1 MWRHS
6 LGKLGFA
13 KLKLGLAEQKSEA
26 KLGLKEQKNS
36 SKLNLT
42 RHKRGLLWLAVGCL
56 AAVMLTAS
64 GWTASTLTVAGA
76 TTANTVHTTN
86 SQATSVFAT
95 NTVQA
100 TSVQTANVYAAN
112 VNAFYFSDYVVDY
125 YLSKAED
132 GASRLH
138 VVEQFTAEFP
148 DYDQNRGFIRA
159 IAATS
164 NDGANTT
171 VADVASLNLTVTR
184 NGETSHVLDKI
195 VYNRDADTYDVYIQ
209 NPNAYV
215 HGQQKYV
222 LEYDM
227 SNVITGVAA
236 NGKTYSFRDQ
246 APLVGQEFYWDTN
259 GTAWSQRFERLTA
272 NVHFV
277 DLGLD
282 EVLTP
287 EAYTAHAAALAANTT
302 NTPTSALATGTSEGY
317 PSTAN
322 ADPSR
327 VSSGDTSALTT
338 GGVACYTGYTF
349 SDDQN
354 CTITPLVDGYSFTA
368 TTRLYPG
375 ENLTLYIPLAVDAFT
390 LPVYTVTIKD
400 FLPYIL
406 WGVVILLAGTLIGV
420 SLYRHHKLTGENRKY
435 YKSLLKPVQYLP
447 PSGITVS
454 QAAHLTLVKKIKP
467 GAVNTLLELAVNHK
481 IELIKG
487 EPTGIFQ
494 KSTWQIRIKNLEGL
508 SKSEKALL
516 QLASDA
522 DAEPQVGDLITLQ
535 THTASARRAALA
547 TLAHSDDEVALRK
560 LKLLKSKAALKK
572 NKVNNLFA
580 PMLLVVSTM
589 FIMPIFIYAY
599 EAIFGEISMLA
610 LITLMGLIVLILLT
624 ASSITNGSN
633 SKYAKLTRQG
643 IEMAAYLDG
652 LREYISLAEAERL
665 QVLQSVQGADTSPA
679 GVVKLYERLLP
690 YAALF
695 GYETSWLKALSRYY
709 EDLRTAPT
717 WCADTTAT
725 HGLVF
730 FTMSDFASLNRA
742 SNTGIASGF
751 GSSGGGSWGS
761 GGSSSGFSGG
771 GGGGFSG
778 GGGGGGGGSGL

>member
-1 MWRHS
+1 MD
-6 LGKLGFA
+6 
-13 KLKLGLAEQKSEA
+13 
-26 KLGLKEQKNS
+26 LKEQKNS

-42 RHKRGLLWLAVGCL
+42 RHKRRLLWLAVGCL
-56 AAVMLTAS
+56 TAVMLTAS
-64 GWTASTLTVAGA
+64 GWTASILAVAGA
-76 TTANTVHTTN
+76 TADTVHAAN
-86 SQATSVFAT
+86 SQATSALAT
-95 NTVQA
+95 NTVHA
-100 TSVQTANVYAAN
+100 TSTQTADVYAAN

-132 GASRLH
+132 GTSRLH

-159 IAATS
+159 IAATN

-171 VADVASLNLTVTR
+171 IADAESLNLTVTR

-277 DLGLD
+277 DLELD

-287 EAYTAHAAALAANTT
+287 EAYTAHAAALAADGTAAHAST
-302 NTPTSALATGTSEGY
+302 PSTDAAETYTPTSATSTSSFSSDTAAALA
-317 PSTAN
+317 
-322 ADPSR
+322 
-327 VSSGDTSALTT
+327 T

-354 CTITPLVDGYSFTA
+354 CTITPLADGYSFTA

-375 ENLTLYIPLAVDAFT
+375 ENLTLYIPLAIDAFA

-400 FLPYIL
+400 FLPYIF

-420 SLYRHHKLTGENRKY
+420 SIYRHHRLTGENRKY

-447 PSGITVS
+447 PQGVTVS
-454 QAAHLTLVKKIKP
+454 QAAQLTLVKKIKP

-494 KSTWQIRIKNLEGL
+494 KPTWQIRIKNLEGL

-516 QLASDA
+516 QLAGDA

-560 LKLLKSKAALKK
+560 LKLLKSKATLKK
-572 NKVNNLFA
+572 NKANNLFA
-580 PMLLVVSTM
+580 PMFLVVSTM

-599 EAIFGEISMLA
+599 EAIFGEVSMLA
-610 LITLMGLIVLILLT
+610 LVILMGLIVLILLT

-695 GYETSWLKALSRYY
+695 GYETSWLKTLSRYY

-717 WCADTTAT
+717 WCASTTAT
-725 HGLVF
+725 HSLVF
-730 FTMSDFASLNRA
+730 FTMSDFSSLNRA

>member
-6 LGKLGFA
+6 LGKLGFV

-26 KLGLKEQKNS
+26 KLDLKEQKS
-36 SKLNLT
+36 ISELNLT

-64 GWTASTLTVAGA
+64 GWTASALITTSAAADNTYA
-76 TTANTVHTTN
+76 T
-86 SQATSVFAT
+86 
-95 NTVQA
+95 
-100 TSVQTANVYAAN
+100 N

-132 GASRLH
+132 GTSRLH

-159 IAATS
+159 IAATN

-236 NGKTYSFRDQ
+236 NGQTYSFRDQ
-246 APLVGQEFYWDTN
+246 APLIGQEFYWDTN
-259 GTAWSQRFERLTA
+259 GTAWSQRFEHLTA

-277 DLGLD
+277 DLELD

-287 EAYTAHAAALAANTT
+287 EAYTAHATALAAGTT
-302 NTPTSALATGTSEGY
+302 AALTADTTAAHTSAPATSTS
-317 PSTAN
+317 SFSSDTA
-322 ADPSR
+322 AD
-327 VSSGDTSALTT
+327 SAT

-400 FLPYIL
+400 FLPYIF

-454 QAAHLTLVKKIKP
+454 QAAQLTLVKKIKP

-580 PMLLVVSTM
+580 PMFLVVSTM

-610 LITLMGLIVLILLT
+610 LVTLMGLIVLILLT

-695 GYETSWLKALSRYY
+695 GYETSWLKTLSRYY

-717 WCADTTAT
+717 WCAGTTAT

>member
-13 KLKLGLAEQKSEA
+13 KLKLGFAEQKSET
-26 KLGLKEQKNS
+26 KLDLKEQKNS

-42 RHKRGLLWLAVGCL
+42 RHKRRLLWLAVGCL
-56 AAVMLTAS
+56 TAVMLTAS
-64 GWTASTLTVAGA
+64 GWTASILA
-76 TTANTVHTTN
+76 TT
-86 SQATSVFAT
+86 SVAT
-95 NTVQA
+95 NTVHNDNIH
-100 TSVQTANVYAAN
+100 SSNVYAAN

-125 YLSKAED
+125 YLSRAED
-132 GASRLH
+132 GTSRLH

-159 IAATS
+159 IAATN

-277 DLGLD
+277 DLELD

-287 EAYTAHAAALAANTT
+287 EAYTAHAAAHASTPSTDAAETYTPTPSTDTDTSESYPSTT
-302 NTPTSALATGTSEGY
+302 NTY
-317 PSTAN
+317 
-322 ADPSR
+322 PSR
-327 VSSGDTSALTT
+327 VSSGDTSALAT

-354 CTITPLVDGYSFTA
+354 CTITPLADGYSFTA

-375 ENLTLYIPLAVDAFT
+375 ENLTLYIPLAVDAFA

-400 FLPYIL
+400 FLPYIF

-420 SLYRHHKLTGENRKY
+420 SIYRHHRLTGENRKY

-447 PSGITVS
+447 PQGVTVS
-454 QAAHLTLVKKIKP
+454 QAAQLTLVKKIKP

-494 KSTWQIRIKNLEGL
+494 KPTWQIRIKNLEGL

-516 QLASDA
+516 QLAGDA

-580 PMLLVVSTM
+580 PMFLVVSTM

-610 LITLMGLIVLILLT
+610 LVTLMGLIVLILLT

-695 GYETSWLKALSRYY
+695 GYETSWLKTLSRYY

-717 WCADTTAT
+717 WCAGTTAT

-730 FTMSDFASLNRA
+730 FTTSDFASLNRA

>member
-6 LGKLGFA
+6 LGKLGFV

-26 KLGLKEQKNS
+26 KLDLKEQKSS

-64 GWTASTLTVAGA
+64 GWTASALITTSAAADNIYA
-76 TTANTVHTTN
+76 T
-86 SQATSVFAT
+86 
-95 NTVQA
+95 
-100 TSVQTANVYAAN
+100 N

-132 GASRLH
+132 GTSRLH

-159 IAATS
+159 IAATN

-236 NGKTYSFRDQ
+236 NGKAYSFRDQ

-277 DLGLD
+277 DLELD

-287 EAYTAHAAALAANTT
+287 EAYTAHATALAADTT
-302 NTPTSALATGTSEGY
+302 AALTADTTAAHTSAPATSTS
-317 PSTAN
+317 SFSSDTA
-322 ADPSR
+322 AA
-327 VSSGDTSALTT
+327 SAT

-354 CTITPLVDGYSFTA
+354 CTITPLADGYSFTA

-375 ENLTLYIPLAVDAFT
+375 ENLTLYIPLSVDAFA

-400 FLPYIL
+400 FLPYIF

-420 SLYRHHKLTGENRKY
+420 SIYRHHKLTGENRKY

-447 PSGITVS
+447 PQGVTVS
-454 QAAHLTLVKKIKP
+454 QAAQLTLVKKIKP

-508 SKSEKALL
+508 SKAEKALL
-516 QLASDA
+516 QLAGDA

-580 PMLLVVSTM
+580 PMFLVVSTM

-610 LITLMGLIVLILLT
+610 LVTLMGLIVLILIT

-695 GYETSWLKALSRYY
+695 GYETSWLKTLSRYY

-717 WCADTTAT
+717 WCASTTAT

-730 FTMSDFASLNRA
+730 FTMSDFSSLNRA

>member
-1 MWRHS
+1 MD
-6 LGKLGFA
+6 
-13 KLKLGLAEQKSEA
+13 
-26 KLGLKEQKNS
+26 LKEQKNS
-36 SKLNLT
+36 PKLNLT
-42 RHKRGLLWLAVGCL
+42 RHKRGLLWLAAGCL
-56 AAVMLTAS
+56 TAVMLTAS
-64 GWTASTLTVAGA
+64 GWTASILT
-76 TTANTVHTTN
+76 T
-86 SQATSVFAT
+86 TSVAT
-95 NTVQA
+95 NTVHNDNIHSSNVYA
-100 TSVQTANVYAAN
+100 TNNTHAAGSVYAAN

-132 GASRLH
+132 GTSRLH

-159 IAATS
+159 IAATN

-171 VADVASLNLTVTR
+171 VADAESLNLTVTR

-246 APLVGQEFYWDTN
+246 ASLVGQEFYWDTN
-259 GTAWSQRFERLTA
+259 GTAWSQRFEHLTA

-277 DLGLD
+277 DLELD

-287 EAYTAHAAALAANTT
+287 EAYTAHAAALAADGAAAHASTPST
-302 NTPTSALATGTSEGY
+302 DAAETYTPTSATST
-317 PSTAN
+317 SSFSSDTA
-322 ADPSR
+322 AA
-327 VSSGDTSALTT
+327 SAT

-354 CTITPLVDGYSFTA
+354 CAITPLADGYSFTA

-375 ENLTLYIPLAVDAFT
+375 ENLTLYIPLAIDAFA

-400 FLPYIL
+400 FLPYIF

-420 SLYRHHKLTGENRKY
+420 SIYRHHRLTGENRKY

-447 PSGITVS
+447 PQGVTVS
-454 QAAHLTLVKKIKP
+454 QAAQLTLVKKIKP

-508 SKSEKALL
+508 SKAEKALL
-516 QLASDA
+516 QLAGDA

-580 PMLLVVSTM
+580 PMFLVVSTM

-599 EAIFGEISMLA
+599 EAIFGETSMLA
-610 LITLMGLIVLILLT
+610 LVTLMGLIVLILLT

-695 GYETSWLKALSRYY
+695 GYETSWLKTLSRYY

-717 WCADTTAT
+717 WCASTTAT

-730 FTMSDFASLNRA
+730 FTMSDFSSLNRA

>member
-13 KLKLGLAEQKSEA
+13 KLKLGLAEQKSET
-26 KLGLKEQKNS
+26 KLDLKEQKNS
-36 SKLNLT
+36 PKLNLT
-42 RHKRGLLWLAVGCL
+42 RHKRGLLWLAASCL
-56 AAVMLTAS
+56 TAVMLTVS
-64 GWTASTLTVAGA
+64 GWTASILT
-76 TTANTVHTTN
+76 T
-86 SQATSVFAT
+86 TSVAT
-95 NTVQA
+95 NTVHNDNIHSSNVYA
-100 TSVQTANVYAAN
+100 TNNTHAAGSVYAAN

-125 YLSKAED
+125 YLSRAED
-132 GASRLH
+132 GTSRLH

-159 IAATS
+159 IAATN

-259 GTAWSQRFERLTA
+259 GTAWSQRFEHLTA
-272 NVHFV
+272 NVHFI
-277 DLGLD
+277 DLELD

-287 EAYTAHAAALAANTT
+287 EAYTAHAAALAADTT
-302 NTPTSALATGTSEGY
+302 AALTADTTAAHTSAPATSTS
-317 PSTAN
+317 SFSSDTA
-322 ADPSR
+322 AD
-327 VSSGDTSALTT
+327 SAT

-349 SDDQN
+349 SDNQN

-375 ENLTLYIPLAVDAFT
+375 ENLTLYIPLSVDAFT

-400 FLPYIL
+400 FLPYIF

-420 SLYRHHKLTGENRKY
+420 SLYRHHKFTGENRKY

-454 QAAHLTLVKKIKP
+454 QAAQLTLLKKIKP

-580 PMLLVVSTM
+580 PMFLVVSTM

-610 LITLMGLIVLILLT
+610 LVTLMGLIVLILIT

-695 GYETSWLKALSRYY
+695 GYETSWLKTMSRYY

-717 WCADTTAT
+717 WCASTTAT

-730 FTMSDFASLNRA
+730 FTMSDFSSLNRA

>member
-6 LGKLGFA
+6 LEKLGFV

-26 KLGLKEQKNS
+26 KLDLKEQKSS

-42 RHKRGLLWLAVGCL
+42 RHKRGLSWLAVGCL
-56 AAVMLTAS
+56 VAVMLTAS
-64 GWTASTLTVAGA
+64 GWTASALTVAGA

-95 NTVQA
+95 NTVHA

-132 GASRLH
+132 GTSRLH

-159 IAATS
+159 IAATN

-227 SNVITGVAA
+227 NNVITGVAA

-277 DLGLD
+277 DLELD

-287 EAYTAHAAALAANTT
+287 EAYTAHATALAADTT
-302 NTPTSALATGTSEGY
+302 AVPTADTTAAHTSAPATSTS
-317 PSTAN
+317 SFSSDTA
-322 ADPSR
+322 AD
-327 VSSGDTSALTT
+327 SAT

-400 FLPYIL
+400 FLPYIF
-406 WGVVILLAGTLIGV
+406 WGVVILLASILIGV

-454 QAAHLTLVKKIKP
+454 QAAQLTLVKKIKP

-487 EPTGIFQ
+487 EPMGIFQ

-535 THTASARRAALA
+535 AHTASARRAALA

-610 LITLMGLIVLILLT
+610 LVTLMGLIVLILLT

-695 GYETSWLKALSRYY
+695 GYETSWLKTLSRYY

-717 WCADTTAT
+717 WCASTTAT

>member
-6 LGKLGFA
+6 LGKLGFV

-26 KLGLKEQKNS
+26 KLDLKEQKSS
-36 SKLNLT
+36 SKLNFAG
-42 RHKRGLLWLAVGCL
+42 HKRGLLRLVVGCF
-56 AAVMLTAS
+56 AAVVLTAS
-64 GWTASTLTVAGA
+64 GWTVSSLTVAGA
-76 TTANTVHTTN
+76 TANTVHTTN
-86 SQATSVFAT
+86 SQATSALAT
-95 NTVQA
+95 NTVRA
-100 TSVQTANVYAAN
+100 TSAQTADVYAAN
-112 VNAFYFSDYVVDY
+112 VNAFYFSDYIVDY

-132 GASRLH
+132 GSSHLH

-159 IAATS
+159 IAATN

-209 NPNAYV
+209 NPNVYV

-227 SNVITGVAA
+227 SNVITGVAS

-259 GTAWSQRFERLTA
+259 GTGWSQRFERLTA

-277 DLGLD
+277 DLELD
-282 EVLTP
+282 KVLTP
-287 EAYTAHAAALAANTT
+287 EAYAAHTAALAVDATAALT
-302 NTPTSALATGTSEGY
+302 ADAAAAHTPTPATSTSSFSSENTADSA
-317 PSTAN
+317 
-322 ADPSR
+322 
-327 VSSGDTSALTT
+327 T

-354 CTITPLVDGYSFTA
+354 CTITPLADGYSFTT

-400 FLPYIL
+400 FLPYIF
-406 WGVVILLAGTLIGV
+406 WDVVILLAGILIGV
-420 SLYRHHKLTGENRKY
+420 SLYRYHKLTGENRKY

-447 PSGITVS
+447 PQGVTIS
-454 QAAHLTLVKKIKP
+454 QAAQLTLVKKIKP

-494 KSTWQIRIKNLEGL
+494 KPTWQIRVKNLEGL

-516 QLASDA
+516 QLAGDA

-535 THTASARRAALA
+535 THTASVRRAALA

-572 NKVNNLFA
+572 NKVNNLSWSMF
-580 PMLLVVSTM
+580 LVVSTM

-610 LITLMGLIVLILLT
+610 LIALMGLIVLILLT
-624 ASSITNGSN
+624 ASSIANGSN

-695 GYETSWLKALSRYY
+695 GYETSWLKTLSRYY

-717 WCADTTAT
+717 WCASATAT
-725 HGLVF
+725 HSLVF
-730 FTMSDFASLNRA
+730 FTVSDFSSLNRA

>member
-1 MWRHS
+1 MWRHR
-6 LGKLGFA
+6 LGKLGFV

-26 KLGLKEQKNS
+26 KLDLKEQKSS
-36 SKLNLT
+36 SKLNPT
-42 RHKRGLLWLAVGCL
+42 RHKRGLLWLVVGCL

-64 GWTASTLTVAGA
+64 GWTASALI
-76 TTANTVHTTN
+76 TTSAAADNT
-86 SQATSVFAT
+86 
-95 NTVQA
+95 
-100 TSVQTANVYAAN
+100 YAAN

-132 GASRLH
+132 GTSRLH

-159 IAATS
+159 IAATN
-164 NDGANTT
+164 NDGTNTT

-184 NGETSHVLDKI
+184 NDETSHVLDKI

-227 SNVITGVAA
+227 NNVITGVAA

-246 APLVGQEFYWDTN
+246 APLIGQEFYWDTN

-277 DLGLD
+277 DLELD

-287 EAYTAHAAALAANTT
+287 EAYTAHATALAADTT
-302 NTPTSALATGTSEGY
+302 AALTADTTAAHTSAPATSTS
-317 PSTAN
+317 SFSSDTA
-322 ADPSR
+322 AD
-327 VSSGDTSALTT
+327 SAT

-400 FLPYIL
+400 FLPYIF

-454 QAAHLTLVKKIKP
+454 QAAQLTLVKKIKP

-580 PMLLVVSTM
+580 PMFLVVSTM

-610 LITLMGLIVLILLT
+610 LVTMMGLIVLILLT
-624 ASSITNGSN
+624 ASNITNGSN

-695 GYETSWLKALSRYY
+695 GYETSWLKTLSRYY

-717 WCADTTAT
+717 WCAGTTAT

>member
-6 LGKLGFA
+6 LGKLGFV

-26 KLGLKEQKNS
+26 KLDLKEQKS
-36 SKLNLT
+36 ISELNLT

-64 GWTASTLTVAGA
+64 GWTASALITTSAAADNTYA
-76 TTANTVHTTN
+76 T
-86 SQATSVFAT
+86 
-95 NTVQA
+95 
-100 TSVQTANVYAAN
+100 N

-132 GASRLH
+132 GTSRLH

-159 IAATS
+159 IAATN

-236 NGKTYSFRDQ
+236 NGQTYSFRDQ
-246 APLVGQEFYWDTN
+246 APLIGQEFYWDTN

-277 DLGLD
+277 DLELD

-287 EAYTAHAAALAANTT
+287 EAYTAHATALAAGTT
-302 NTPTSALATGTSEGY
+302 AALTADTTAAHTSAPATSTS
-317 PSTAN
+317 SFSSDTA
-322 ADPSR
+322 AD
-327 VSSGDTSALTT
+327 SAT

-400 FLPYIL
+400 FLPYIF

-454 QAAHLTLVKKIKP
+454 QAAQLTLVKKIKP

-580 PMLLVVSTM
+580 PMFLVVSTM

-610 LITLMGLIVLILLT
+610 LVTLMGLIVLILLT

-695 GYETSWLKALSRYY
+695 GYETSWLKTLSRYY

-717 WCADTTAT
+717 WCAGTTAT

>member
-6 LGKLGFA
+6 LGKLGFV

-26 KLGLKEQKNS
+26 KLDLKEQKS
-36 SKLNLT
+36 ISELNLT

-64 GWTASTLTVAGA
+64 GWTASALI
-76 TTANTVHTTN
+76 TTSA
-86 SQATSVFAT
+86 AADDI
-95 NTVQA
+95 
-100 TSVQTANVYAAN
+100 YAAN

-132 GASRLH
+132 GTSRLH

-159 IAATS
+159 IAATN

-246 APLVGQEFYWDTN
+246 APLIGQEFYWDTN

-277 DLGLD
+277 DLELD

-287 EAYTAHAAALAANTT
+287 EAYTAHASALAADTT
-302 NTPTSALATGTSEGY
+302 AALTADTTAAHTSAPATSTS
-317 PSTAN
+317 SFSSDTA
-322 ADPSR
+322 AD
-327 VSSGDTSALTT
+327 SAT

-400 FLPYIL
+400 FLPYIF

-454 QAAHLTLVKKIKP
+454 QAAQLTLVKKIKP

-580 PMLLVVSTM
+580 PMFLVVSTM

-610 LITLMGLIVLILLT
+610 LVTLMGLIVLILLT

-695 GYETSWLKALSRYY
+695 GYETSWLKTLSRYY

-717 WCADTTAT
+717 WCAGTTAT

>member
-26 KLGLKEQKNS
+26 KLDLKEQKNS
-36 SKLNLT
+36 PKLNLT
-42 RHKRGLLWLAVGCL
+42 RHKRGLLWLAAGCL
-56 AAVMLTAS
+56 TAVMLTAS
-64 GWTASTLTVAGA
+64 GWTASILT
-76 TTANTVHTTN
+76 T
-86 SQATSVFAT
+86 TSVAT
-95 NTVQA
+95 NTVHNDNIHSSNVYA
-100 TSVQTANVYAAN
+100 TNNTHAAGSVYAAN

-132 GASRLH
+132 GTSRLH

-159 IAATS
+159 IAATN

-171 VADVASLNLTVTR
+171 VADAESLNLTVTR

-246 APLVGQEFYWDTN
+246 ASLVGQEFYWDTN
-259 GTAWSQRFERLTA
+259 GTAWSQRFEHLTA

-277 DLGLD
+277 DLELD

-287 EAYTAHAAALAANTT
+287 EAYTAHAAALAADGAAAHASTPST
-302 NTPTSALATGTSEGY
+302 DAAETYTPTSATST
-317 PSTAN
+317 SSFSSDTA
-322 ADPSR
+322 AA
-327 VSSGDTSALTT
+327 SAT

-354 CTITPLVDGYSFTA
+354 CAITPLADGYSFTA

-375 ENLTLYIPLAVDAFT
+375 ENLTLYIPLAIDAFA

-400 FLPYIL
+400 FLPYIF

-420 SLYRHHKLTGENRKY
+420 SIYRHHRLTGENRKY

-447 PSGITVS
+447 PQGVTVS
-454 QAAHLTLVKKIKP
+454 QAAQLTLVKKIKP

-508 SKSEKALL
+508 SKAEKALL
-516 QLASDA
+516 QLAGDA

-580 PMLLVVSTM
+580 PMFLVVSTM

-599 EAIFGEISMLA
+599 EAIFGETSMLA
-610 LITLMGLIVLILLT
+610 LVTLMGLIVLILLT

-695 GYETSWLKALSRYY
+695 GYETSWLKTLSRYY

-717 WCADTTAT
+717 WCASTTAT

-730 FTMSDFASLNRA
+730 FTMSDFSSLNRA

>member
-6 LGKLGFA
+6 LGKLGFV

-26 KLGLKEQKNS
+26 KLDLKEQKSS
-36 SKLNLT
+36 SKLNPT

-64 GWTASTLTVAGA
+64 GWTASALI
-76 TTANTVHTTN
+76 TTSAAADNI
-86 SQATSVFAT
+86 
-95 NTVQA
+95 
-100 TSVQTANVYAAN
+100 YAAN

-132 GASRLH
+132 GTSRLH

-159 IAATS
+159 IAATN

-259 GTAWSQRFERLTA
+259 GTAWSQRFEHLTA
-272 NVHFV
+272 NVHFI
-277 DLGLD
+277 DLELD

-287 EAYTAHAAALAANTT
+287 EAYTAHAAALAADTT
-302 NTPTSALATGTSEGY
+302 AALTADTTAAHTSAPATSTS
-317 PSTAN
+317 SFSSDTA
-322 ADPSR
+322 AD
-327 VSSGDTSALTT
+327 SAT

-349 SDDQN
+349 SDNQN

-400 FLPYIL
+400 FLPYIF

-454 QAAHLTLVKKIKP
+454 QAAQLTLVKKIKP

-580 PMLLVVSTM
+580 PMFLVVSTM

-610 LITLMGLIVLILLT
+610 LVTLMGLIVLILLT

-695 GYETSWLKALSRYY
+695 GYETSWLKTLSRYY

-717 WCADTTAT
+717 WCASTTAT

>member
-1 MWRHS
+1 
-6 LGKLGFA
+6 
-13 KLKLGLAEQKSEA
+13 
-26 KLGLKEQKNS
+26 
-36 SKLNLT
+36 
-42 RHKRGLLWLAVGCL
+42 
-56 AAVMLTAS
+56 MLTAS
-64 GWTASTLTVAGA
+64 GWTASTLI
-76 TTANTVHTTN
+76 TTSAAADNI
-86 SQATSVFAT
+86 
-95 NTVQA
+95 
-100 TSVQTANVYAAN
+100 YAVN

-132 GASRLH
+132 DTSRLH

-215 HGQQKYV
+215 HGQQKYI

-246 APLVGQEFYWDTN
+246 APLIGQEFYWDTN

-272 NVHFV
+272 NVHFI
-277 DLGLD
+277 DLELD

-287 EAYTAHAAALAANTT
+287 EAYTAHAAALAADTT
-302 NTPTSALATGTSEGY
+302 NAPTSALATGTSEGY

-327 VSSGDTSALTT
+327 VSSGDTSALAT

-400 FLPYIL
+400 FLPYIF

-454 QAAHLTLVKKIKP
+454 QAAQLTLVKKIKP

-580 PMLLVVSTM
+580 PVFLVVSTM

-610 LITLMGLIVLILLT
+610 LVALMGLIVLILLT

-695 GYETSWLKALSRYY
+695 GYETSWLKTLSRYY

-717 WCADTTAT
+717 WCAGTTAT